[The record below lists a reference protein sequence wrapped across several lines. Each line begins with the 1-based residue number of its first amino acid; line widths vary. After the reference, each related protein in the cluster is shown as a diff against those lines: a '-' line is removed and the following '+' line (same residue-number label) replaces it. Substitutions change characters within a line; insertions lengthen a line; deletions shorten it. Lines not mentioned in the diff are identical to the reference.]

1 MSLARA
7 ASASVASKAMG
18 DGRRLGIRLLAL
30 AMAFGVSVAVLPP
43 SVEATHK
50 QKRYGHRVA
59 PGVRLRLYRVPG
71 PNKVRV
77 LSFNI
82 KARMTIDTVLAAN
95 NPGRERTSSMARRA
109 RAIAAINGD
118 YSRPSGRPV
127 HTFARDGRLDLT
139 PAMISGR
146 GVPYYG
152 RNFSVD
158 TLKKNVFMTHPRPRS
173 WVWVPGDDR
182 SASYR
187 VDRVN
192 DPSIHKQAKH
202 QIRAFTSAAR
212 PSELPPHGG
221 CYVHLRPTG
230 PPRTTDATHSPRIHG
245 RPLARVGVE
254 RKHLVT
260 KKRCKK
266 PRLAPEGGITLYS
279 PPGGVKADA
288 LRSMKIGR
296 KVFFGWSLG
305 WPNVFDTV
313 GGNPT
318 LIEDGVVQK
327 QSIYDGSSF
336 ATGRHPRTAV
346 AFNARNKRVSL
357 VTVDGRQSGYSRGM
371 TLGELTRFVR
381 KRLRATDALN
391 LDGGGSTT
399 MVVKGKI
406 RGRPSDGSERAVS
419 SSLVV
424 LRGRD
429 PGEPRLNRSYQSLS
443 GLMPENAEDPVIADS
458 VSSYDAMVQDPASV
472 GGLAVWLDQE
482 GHELPKFLE
491 QAADDFRESR
501 GPTTD

>member
-1 MSLARA
+1 MGDGGKLGLKLLALTVA
-7 ASASVASKAMG
+7 FGASVAS
-18 DGRRLGIRLLAL
+18 
-30 AMAFGVSVAVLPP
+30 LPP
-43 SVEATHK
+43 PVEASN
-50 QKRYGHRVA
+50 QKRYGHQVA
-59 PGVRLRLYRVPG
+59 PGVRLRLYRLSG

-82 KARMTIDTVLAAN
+82 KAKATIDTVLASN
-95 NPGRERTSSMARRA
+95 NPGRERVASMAGRT

-118 YSRPSGRPV
+118 YARPSGRPM

-139 PAMISGR
+139 PAMISGT

-158 TLKKNVFMTHPRPRS
+158 TLKENVFMTHPWPRS
-173 WVWVPGDDR
+173 WVWVLGDQGDV
-182 SASYR
+182 SYR
-187 VDRVN
+187 VERVN
-192 DPSIHKQAKH
+192 DPSIHKHAKRE
-202 QIRAFTSAAR
+202 IRAFTSAAR

-230 PPRTTDATHSPRIHG
+230 PPRATDATHAPRVRG
-245 RPLARVGVE
+245 RTLARVGVE
-254 RKHLVT
+254 RKHVVN
-260 KKRCKK
+260 KRRCNK
-266 PRLAPEGGITLYS
+266 RRIAPKGGITLYS
-279 PPGGVKADA
+279 PLHGVYADA
-288 LRSMKIGR
+288 LRSMKVGR
-296 KVFFGWSLG
+296 RVFFGWSLG

-346 AFNARNKRVSL
+346 AFNARTKSVSL
-357 VTVDGRQSGYSRGM
+357 VTVDGRQPNYSRGM
-371 TLGELTRFVR
+371 SLGELTRFCR
-381 KRLRATDALN
+381 KRLGATDALN

-419 SSLVV
+419 SALVV

-429 PGEPRLNRSYQSLS
+429 PGEPRLNGLQSRIS
-443 GLMPENAEDPVIADS
+443 GLTPENAEPPVMAGAISPYED
-458 VSSYDAMVQDPASV
+458 MVQDPASV
-472 GGLAVWLDQE
+472 GGLAVWLDQQ
-482 GHELPKFLE
+482 GHDLPEFLE
-491 QAADDFRESR
+491 QAADDFRGSR
-501 GPTTD
+501 GPITD